1 MTDHPLL
8 PAEIKAYMEQHQLE
22 SAVNKA
28 VNGVLSEFPQDPFS
42 SMAVILMDSNPA
54 SATLDRL
61 EARETFL
68 MELTQPSLQIDVYL
82 NFQGASTCQ
91 AKYVHTYN
99 FSELEGEMTWD
110 DPDAKQGMSKACQ
123 IITEELSA
131 LLAGKDL
138 LQFKKIGE
146 LLLSFKA
153 KYEATNW
160 VVIGGNVLT
169 AVQQALFF
177 AFASAGPHEI
187 MFKNIFKHNAL
198 RDFRAES
205 DPLPKLMFTVLNG
218 GKEVGSKVK
227 FAKFFLIF
235 DVKPDDLLRLD
246 VREVYF
252 KVNAAIEK
260 GLSATKGGLAA
271 FKRSPDGSFLNA
283 FESINDSFKLLEDA
297 INSVGINTPE
307 RQFLKIGVNTD
318 AQSFFLEEQSRYDW
332 DGPKNLWD
340 QGQLIDF
347 YNKLITDHPL
357 LEYIEDCF
365 GLADIQGYKKFTKQL
380 HEQHEGKVQVGVKAL
395 FQSDLSVIKEY
406 TQLVQQEKEDDE
418 GITDPSKKSEQAKT
432 EAAEE
437 GTSVTGREKEQP
449 KEAPKEPAKEEKQP
463 AGKPP
468 SRKGKK
474 GTTSPQV
481 ASPTAAVAELE
492 QAAAKS
498 DPNHNK
504 YIPNVIHVRRDLMP
518 NVQPMLQLIAYC
530 KTMKKEDQ
538 STLVLEDAQVDSVDG
553 DLVDFAFGAGV
564 ASYLNL
570 SGLGKPE
577 KLAKVERFQEIL
589 EHILNGN

>member
-54 SATLDRL
+54 SATIDRL

-68 MELTQPSLQIDVYL
+68 MDLAHPSLQIDVYL
-82 NFQGASTCQ
+82 NVQGASTCQ

-99 FSELEGEMTWD
+99 HSELEGEMTWD

-123 IITEELSA
+123 IITEELSV

-146 LLLSFKA
+146 LLHSFKA

-160 VVIGGNVLT
+160 VVIGANVLT
-169 AVQQALFF
+169 AVQQALFY
-177 AFASAGPHEI
+177 AFANAGPQDI

-198 RDFRAES
+198 RDFRPET

-218 GKEVGSKVK
+218 GKEAGSKVR

-235 DVKPDDLLRLD
+235 DVKPDDLLSID

-252 KVNAAIEK
+252 KANAAIEK
-260 GLSATKGGLAA
+260 GLTATKGGLAA
-271 FKRSPDGSFLNA
+271 FKRGPDGSFFNA
-283 FESINDSFKLLEDA
+283 FETINDSFKLLEDA
-297 INSVGINTPE
+297 INAVGINTAK
-307 RQFLKIGVNTD
+307 RQYLKIGVNTD
-318 AQSFFLEEQSRYDW
+318 AQSFYLEEQSRYDW
-332 DGPKNLWD
+332 EGPKNLWD
-340 QGQLIDF
+340 QGQLIEF
-347 YNKLITDHPL
+347 YNKLISDHPL
-357 LEYIEDCF
+357 LEYFEDCF

-380 HEQHEGKVQVGVKAL
+380 KESHEGKVQVGVKAL
-395 FQSDLSVIKEY
+395 FQSDLNIIKEF
-406 TQLVQQEKEDDE
+406 TQLVQQEKEE
-418 GITDPSKKSEQAKT
+418 EECLTDPSKKSEQAKT

-437 GTSVTGREKEQP
+437 VTSVTGPEKEQP
-449 KEAPKEPAKEEKQP
+449 KEPAKDEKQA
-463 AGKPP
+463 AGKPQ

-474 GTTSPQV
+474 GTTSPQL
-481 ASPTAAVAELE
+481 ASPTAAEADLEL
-492 QAAAKS
+492 AAAKT
-498 DPNHNK
+498 DPNYNK

-518 NVQPMLQLIAYC
+518 TVQTMLQLIAYC
-530 KTMKKEDQ
+530 KTMKKDEQ
-538 STLVLEDAQVDSVDG
+538 STLVFEDAQVDSVDG
-553 DLVDFAFGAGV
+553 DLVDFVFGAGV
-564 ASYLNL
+564 ASYLNI
-570 SGLGKPE
+570 SGMGKPE
-577 KLAKVERFQEIL
+577 KFAKVERFQVIL
-589 EHILNGN
+589 EQLLKGS